1 MTCTQNPQAESLIVR
16 NNSYISETPPIELR
30 YAVEFDCMDSDSSL
44 FLDNGIF
51 TLQGNRIKGRWSG
64 SRPNTIVIKYV
75 FSCWFPGCERGY
87 GQLPCNECAQQVFN
101 SPCFLILVLWE
112 LFLEIVHKLF
122 LELPSWRSHE
132 EWQEILYV
140 ISSLCT

>member
-51 TLQGNRIKGRWSG
+51 TLQGNRIKGR
-64 SRPNTIVIKYV
+64 
-75 FSCWFPGCERGY
+75 
-87 GQLPCNECAQQVFN
+87 
-101 SPCFLILVLWE
+101 
-112 LFLEIVHKLF
+112 
-122 LELPSWRSHE
+122 
-132 EWQEILYV
+132 
-140 ISSLCT
+140 